1 MPNWRS
7 MGWRGT
13 SLWRFY
19 LKKQLH
25 YLEIDLSQWKLKKKM
40 LANEQIVHDVC
51 NNVWWARQ
59 YNLLLYYDHLIWQQ
73 EGKKPD
79 ITYLFH
85 VNYFP
90 NCVNVPPFTAI
101 FIRFLYVFLV
111 FIFFPYAC
119 RNALCAG
126 LFKLNSVFLSCLSTD
141 VFLLIYYI
149 EVYNEVIW
157 CLSKMWYLWI

>member
-1 MPNWRS
+1 MPNWRN

-59 YNLLLYYDHLIWQQ
+59 YNLLLYYGHLIWQQ
-73 EGKKPD
+73 VGKKPD

-85 VNYFP
+85 VHYCP
-90 NCVNVPPFTAI
+90 NCVNVSPFTAI

-157 CLSKMWYLWI
+157 CLSQMWYLWI

>member
-1 MPNWRS
+1 MPNWRN

-19 LKKQLH
+19 LKDNYIIKRLICH
-25 YLEIDLSQWKLKKKM
+25 SESCLKKM

-59 YNLLLYYDHLIWQQ
+59 YNLLLYYGLLIWQQ
-73 EGKKPD
+73 IGKKPD

-85 VNYFP
+85 VNYCP

-141 VFLLIYYI
+141 ILYRGV
-149 EVYNEVIW
+149 
-157 CLSKMWYLWI
+157 

>member
-1 MPNWRS
+1 MPNWRN

-19 LKKQLH
+19 LKRQLH
-25 YLEIDLSQWKLKKKM
+25 YLEIDLSQWKLLKKI

-59 YNLLLYYDHLIWQQ
+59 YNLLLYYGLLIWQQ
-73 EGKKPD
+73 VGKKPD

-85 VNYFP
+85 VNYCP
-90 NCVNVPPFTAI
+90 NYVNVPPFTAI

-111 FIFFPYAC
+111 FIFSPMRAETHC
-119 RNALCAG
+119 VQDCSNWI
-126 LFKLNSVFLSCLSTD
+126 VFFFH

-157 CLSKMWYLWI
+157 CLSQMWYLWI

>member
-59 YNLLLYYDHLIWQQ
+59 YNLLLYYGLLIWQQ
-73 EGKKPD
+73 IGKKPD

-85 VNYFP
+85 VNYCP
-90 NCVNVPPFTAI
+90 NCVNIPPFTAI

-141 VFLLIYYI
+141 ILI
-149 EVYNEVIW
+149 
-157 CLSKMWYLWI
+157 

>member
-1 MPNWRS
+1 MPNWRN

-25 YLEIDLSQWKLKKKM
+25 YLEIDLSQWKLFKKM

-73 EGKKPD
+73 VGKKPD

-85 VNYFP
+85 VRYCP

-101 FIRFLYVFLV
+101 LIRFLYVFLV

-141 VFLLIYYI
+141 ILYRGV
-149 EVYNEVIW
+149 
-157 CLSKMWYLWI
+157 